1 MKKYFKIILPF
12 LIVSSLC
19 SCGTN
24 NVNNNIKNAIDKT
37 NNYLNNNEIDNNM
50 FSYYLQDILPSSLV
64 YSLDDNSYLIH
75 YKNKSF
81 VYQNNKLEE
90 KATKVSIM
98 LIIMRK
104 LSLFLMVL
112 WSIPKDF
119 QKQMMVVM
127 LV

>member
-64 YSLDDNSYLIH
+64 YSLDDNIYLI
-75 YKNKSF
+75 N
-81 VYQNNKLEE
+81 
-90 KATKVSIM
+90 